1 MKPERR
7 LRLFI
12 VARVVVTILFLVSI
26 AVLKQQDPEAIES
39 IAFRGMMRLMASSCL
54 FSLLSL
60 VVLRYVAWHQ
70 LITYL
75 QIIWDL
81 LFVTLLLVF
90 TDGIASPYS
99 FLYLLAIMN
108 AGMLLSRREALYT
121 AALCGI
127 LYGAMVDLQFYGFLS
142 TIGLSP
148 LAALQKGEGVVFYTI
163 FLHLTGFMLTA
174 FVAGYLSE
182 RARSSE
188 DALRVTEINYAELR
202 QLHSM
207 IVENIEYGLMTVSRH
222 GLIQVFNPFVQ
233 QLTAYSQEEAYG
245 KPVASVFPLLPLGD
259 REPACRQQGEFSYRP
274 PTGEPLV
281 VGYTVIPFA
290 DADEALAGR
299 IVTLRNL
306 TEIRQMELA
315 LKRADRLAALGEL
328 SARMAHEIRN
338 PLAAISGSV
347 QLLAGHGALREDEAR
362 LLSIVLRESD
372 RLNDLISEFLAYA
385 RPAPPIL
392 EHFDLVPFIRDLVT
406 LLAAD
411 PRFDKID
418 IQTSLP
424 NSLTLVADQRQLQQV
439 LMNLLQ
445 NAAEAMPS
453 GGPITLLA
461 GVQQAIDDN
470 GTKFSLIRLA
480 VEDHGCGL
488 EPETRQ
494 HLFEPFWTTKPTGT
508 GLGLATVYRIIESH
522 GGTIQAED
530 RDGGGTIF
538 TILLPVIEGSA

>member
-12 VARVVVTILFLVSI
+12 VARIVVTILFLVSI

-39 IAFRGMMRLMASSCL
+39 IAFRGVVQLMASSCL
-54 FSLLSL
+54 FSLVSL
-60 VVLRYVAWHQ
+60 VVLRYVAWQQ

-108 AGMLLSRREALYT
+108 AGLLLSRREALYT

-127 LYGAMVDLQFYGFLS
+127 LYGAMVDFQFYGFL
-142 TIGLSP
+142 TNIGLSP

-163 FLHLTGFMLTA
+163 FLHLTGFVLTA
-174 FVAGYLSE
+174 FIAGYLSE

-188 DALRVTEINYAELR
+188 AALRITEINYAELTR
-202 QLHSM
+202 LHST
-207 IVENIEYGLMTVSRH
+207 IVENLEYGLMTVTRD
-222 GLIQVFNPFVQ
+222 GAIQVFNPFVQ
-233 QLTAYSQEEAYG
+233 QLTGCSQEKAYG
-245 KPVASVFPLLPLGD
+245 KPVALIFPLLPPGGG
-259 REPACRQQGEFSYRP
+259 ERQQGEFTYRP
-274 PTGEPLV
+274 PGGEAV
-281 VGYTVIPFA
+281 IIGYTVIPYA
-290 DADEALAGR
+290 DKNGMLAGR

-372 RLNDLISEFLAYA
+372 RLNGLISEFLAYA
-385 RPAPPIL
+385 RPTPPLLAP
-392 EHFDLVPFIRDLVT
+392 FDLVPFIRDLVT
-406 LLAAD
+406 LLAGD
-411 PRFDKID
+411 PRFDKIE

-424 NSLTLVADQRQLQQV
+424 ANLTLLADQRQLQQV

-445 NAAEAMPS
+445 NAAEAMSS
-453 GGPITLLA
+453 GGQIALIA

-488 EPETRQ
+488 DPETRQ

-530 RDGGGTIF
+530 RDGGGTVF